1 MKFLLEHGA
10 DVNLPTDVCGMT
22 DHGIIVMYACSNVLQ
37 DAVRCSPLRAAC
49 YQGCIDVARVLLEHG
64 AVVDYQDNVLHAYSH
79 CMKNEP
85 PLFYRMGTWLLSP
98 HANEVKLKL

>member
-10 DVNLPTDVCGMT
+10 NVNLPTDVCGMT
-22 DHGIIVMYACSNVLQ
+22 GLAWPWSELEYAMYTCCNVLQ

-64 AVVDYQDNVLHAYSH
+64 AAVDYQDNVIGYSNF
-79 CMKNEP
+79 CII
-85 PLFYRMGTWLLSP
+85 TIILLC
-98 HANEVKLKL
+98 ATRVL